1 MADEKKP
8 DPPEIGQG
16 QEIEGGA
23 SSPGIGQGQD
33 IEGGSSSPGIGQGED
48 ITGEPGG
55 DKTTSPDK
63 GQDEALDKLQ
73 KLMEKKGFKDVGA
86 LVDSYGNLETRNT
99 QLGSD
104 VRKQN
109 FVLPPPSPAPSP
121 VDVSD
126 FEIPDDMAEI
136 ITDKGKLKE
145 LMGNF
150 AKEIQ
155 RRTLQGVN
163 QDYNQR
169 RSVELY
175 NEASQKI
182 EAEGV
187 EKFNKLRPAMRELAN
202 EPEYRNA
209 NFSQLWSAAER
220 KQKQD
225 REGIITEIKKEMG
238 MEDVDKDRLKTLVS
252 KLRPAQVSDASGG
265 GGEGIIEGKGKE
277 KDDAAFMKDI
287 LDAEFLK
294 D

>member
-23 SSPGIGQGQD
+23 SSPGIGQG
-33 IEGGSSSPGIGQGED
+33 EE

-55 DKTTSPDK
+55 DKTPSPGK

-86 LVDSYGNLETRNT
+86 LVDSYGNLEARNT

-104 VRKQN
+104 VRKQS
-109 FVLPPPSPAPSP
+109 FISPPQNIPQAPSP

-136 ITDKGKLKE
+136 ITDKGKLKD

-150 AKEIQ
+150 AKEVQ
-155 RRTLQGVN
+155 KRTLQGVN
-163 QDYNQR
+163 ADYNQR

-175 NEASQKI
+175 NEAAQKI
-182 EAEGV
+182 ETEGV
-187 EKFNKLRPAMRELAN
+187 EKFHKLRPAMRELAA

-209 NFSQLWSAAER
+209 NFNQLWSAAER
-220 KQKQD
+220 KQKED
-225 REGIITEIKKEMG
+225 RGGLITELKKELG
-238 MEDVDKDRLKTLVS
+238 MDDIDKDKLKTLVS
-252 KLRPAQVSDASGG
+252 KLRPAPVSDASGG
-265 GGEGIIEGKGKE
+265 GGENIIEGKGKE
-277 KDDAAFMKDI
+277 EDDAAFAKRI
-287 LDAEFLK
+287 VNAEFLR